1 MYLDSDQM
9 IYPNTIERSMSSIH
23 DYDMLCLEED
33 SHKPQSFLQK
43 LIEADRHLVNRS
55 FYPNIDPLK
64 GVLIPRLYRYAL
76 LHIAFNKIPIN
87 ILHDIIFF
95 DDSIVYYEAYS
106 ISSKVGLVPRAMV
119 HTDIPSIINFC
130 LSFLFSLPN

>member
-64 GVLIPRLYRYAL
+64 V
-76 LHIAFNKIPIN
+76 
-87 ILHDIIFF
+87 
-95 DDSIVYYEAYS
+95 
-106 ISSKVGLVPRAMV
+106 
-119 HTDIPSIINFC
+119 C
-130 LSFLFSLPN
+130 